1 MTGDTASAIRTP
13 NTPTGCQP
21 SSPPQLMPSRPVV
34 TTAAPTRP
42 PTSAWPELDG
52 SPSRHV
58 TTFQRVAPSA
68 PAPMTATPLAAGT
81 VTMPA
86 MVSATA
92 VPTSTAPSMLKTA
105 ESATA

>member
-1 MTGDTASAIRTP
+1 M
-13 NTPTGCQP
+13 
-21 SSPPQLMPSRPVV
+21 
-34 TTAAPTRP
+34 
-42 PTSAWPELDG
+42 
-52 SPSRHV
+52 
-58 TTFQRVAPSA
+58 FQRVAPSA

-86 MVSATA
+86 IVSATA